1 MENLKNNS
9 EIKELSD
16 WFNDQLEEAENNSE
30 DNWTDDTEYY
40 ENNE

>member
-1 MENLKNNS
+1 MN

-16 WFNDQLEEAENNSE
+16 WFNDQLEEAENNPE

-40 ENNE
+40 ENND